1 MKKKQ
6 IRSKRS
12 SMEASATTKTTPE
25 KYIEGVLDGSIVVS
39 KFVRQAIERHTRDL
53 ETAHQDGLRFDRAKG
68 QRVIDFFH
76 NFLHHSKGEWAG
88 QSFIL
93 SPWQQAFLWILFGW
107 VHIDTG
113 FRRFRFAYNELARG
127 AGKSTLAAG
136 VALYLLTADGEGGA
150 ELYSAATKKDQA
162 KLVHS
167 EAMRM
172 VKKSPFLR
180 KNITSF
186 RDSLSILRSASKFI
200 PLASDE
206 DSLDGL
212 NPHGIIADEVHAWKQ
227 RHLWDV
233 LVTALG
239 KRRQPLLF
247 AITTAGFDRTSV
259 CYEQHTY
266 SEKVLNGTI
275 KDNTWFAWIAGLDE
289 GDDPSD
295 ERNWVKAN
303 PDLGVI
309 VKWDELRTA
318 HNKAKE
324 DPGAWNAF
332 LRLRL
337 NVWTNSSFGWMN
349 MDRWYAC
356 KEDVNPDALKG
367 RPCFGG
373 MDLSTVSDISAF
385 VLVFPPY
392 DGDTLWRI
400 LPRLYLPKDTIQ
412 ERSKKAHL
420 PYDGWAKAG
429 HFQLTPGSVIDF
441 DFIRNDISSLA
452 DVYDIK
458 EIGFDRWNSHQIV
471 TQLTGDGMLMVP
483 IAQGAQSLNAPTKA
497 VMEKV
502 LKGEIAHGNQPV
514 MNWMVSNAVAVY
526 DANNNVRLDKAKS
539 SEKIDGV
546 AAMINAFARAIVV
559 PIKPKPVFRAQ
570 VW

>member
-1 MKKKQ
+1 
-6 IRSKRS
+6 
-12 SMEASATTKTTPE
+12 METTTRPTLTTPAE
-25 KYIEGVLDGSIVVS
+25 AYIEGVLNGTITTS
-39 KFVRQAIERHTRDL
+39 KFVRLTIERHKKDL
-53 ETAHQDGLRFDRAKG
+53 EEAHKRGLVFNKRKAN
-68 QRVIDFFH
+68 RVISFFH

-88 QSFIL
+88 KPFIL

-107 VHIDTG
+107 VHKDTG

-136 VALYLLTADGEGGA
+136 VALYLLIGDGEGGA

-162 KLVHS
+162 RLVHS

-172 VKKSPFLR
+172 VKKSPFLN
-180 KNITSF
+180 KHITSF
-186 RDSLSILRSASKFI
+186 RDSLSILRSASRFI

-212 NPHGIIADEVHAWKQ
+212 NPHAIVADEVHAWKQ

-239 KRRQPLLF
+239 KRRQPMMF
-247 AITTAGFDRTSV
+247 AITTAGFDRKSV

-266 SEKVLNGTI
+266 SEKVLTGLI
-275 KDNTWFAWIAGLDE
+275 QDDTWFAWIAGLDE

-303 PDLGVI
+303 PGMGET
-309 VKWDELRTA
+309 VKWEELRTA

-349 MDRWYAC
+349 MDRWTEC
-356 KEDVNPDALKG
+356 KERIVFDLLKG

-392 DGDTLWRI
+392 GDDKFWRVY
-400 LPRLYLPKDTIQ
+400 PRLYLPKDTIQ
-412 ERSKKAHL
+412 ERTKKARV
-420 PYDGWAKAG
+420 PYEAWAKAG
-429 HFQLTPGSVIDF
+429 YFQLTPGSVIDF
-441 DFIRNDISSLA
+441 DFIRNDIASLA
-452 DVYDIK
+452 DVCDIK
-458 EIGFDRWNSHQIV
+458 EVGYDRWNSHQIV
-471 TQLTGDGMLMVP
+471 TQLTGDGLLMVP
-483 IAQGAQSLNAPTKA
+483 IAQGAQSLNAPTKS

-502 LKGEIAHGNQPV
+502 LKGELAHGNHPV
-514 MNWMVSNAVAVY
+514 MDWMVSNAVAVY
-526 DANNNVRLDKAKS
+526 DANNNVRLDKAAS

-559 PIKPKPVFRAQ
+559 PIKEKKKFKAQ
-570 VW
+570 VWA